1 MRIYQVGGSIRDK
14 LLNKNSQDRD
24 FVVIGATEEQ
34 MLQEGYKKVGK
45 SFPVFL
51 HPKTQEEYAL
61 ARKEIKTGT
70 SHKDFKFIF
79 TPDITLEEDSMRRD
93 FTCNAI
99 YQDVQTGEIIDYHNG
114 INDIKNH
121 ILRHVSE
128 HFSED
133 PLRVLRMCRFSAQLD
148 FEVAPETMQLCKDM
162 VKNGDLKHL
171 SKERI
176 WQEFEKALSYPDC
189 YKFILKARECGA
201 LKEILPELEDLWNV
215 PERKD
220 YHPEGN
226 SGAHT
231 ILALKR
237 AQCNDAM
244 TNFAILF
251 HDIGKGKTDKSRWP
265 SHHNHDK
272 LGVELLKSIGKRLKA
287 PEKYV
292 KFASFAIAN
301 HMLYHK
307 DITTAK
313 REIALTAIE
322 LSEQKNSSYKDKF
335 IAVMKADIK
344 GRALQNFDKELEHFD
359 AFQKYLEQLV
369 AKAQTISVSNLPEFN
384 SILEKVK
391 QHELPPSAIKEI
403 LAEKIIRETQ
413 NLSV

>member
-14 LLNKNSQDRD
+14 LLNRTSQDRD

-61 ARKEIKTGT
+61 ARKEIKTGV

-162 VKNGDLKHL
+162 VQNGDLKHL

-176 WQEFEKALSYPDC
+176 WQELEKALAYPNC
-189 YKFILKARECGA
+189 YKFILKAKECGA
-201 LKEILPELEDLWNV
+201 LKEILPEIDELWNV

-237 AQCNDAM
+237 AQSTNPIV
-244 TNFAILF
+244 NFAILF
-251 HDIGKGKTDKSRWP
+251 HDVGKAKTDKSQWP
-265 SHHNHDK
+265 SHHHHDE
-272 LGVELLKSIGKRLKA
+272 LGAMLIKNIGKRLKI
-287 PEKYV
+287 PEKYI
-292 KFASFAIAN
+292 KFASFAIAH

-307 DITTAK
+307 KIEDVEMEIT
-313 REIALTAIE
+313 LTAIE
-322 LSEQKNSSYKDKF
+322 LSEHKNDSYKNDF
-335 IAVMKADIK
+335 IAVMKADMQ
-344 GRALQNFDKELEHFD
+344 GRDLPEFTEEIEHFN
-359 AFQKYLEQLV
+359 AFQHYLEQLIEK
-369 AKAQTISVSNLPEFN
+369 AKTISVRDIPEFEE
-384 SILEKVK
+384 ILNKVK
-391 QHELPPSAIKEI
+391 HHQLPASTIKETLAKKI
-403 LAEKIIRETQ
+403 LAEIK